1 MNLKEKLN
9 LYVIQ
14 RLIDNKSSEIAIKK
28 IDMLMPTTTCI
39 RKCVNLKVRCL
50 IELGNYHDA
59 YELYKDYFPYAMI
72 DAEDLN
78 AIKYFS
84 KIHQHLG
91 NKIQANKYEN
101 SYKIISGTKEERELY
116 LYEQEE
122 KSKYVYEEFLKNVD
136 FTKETL
142 EKIII
147 DNYQMLRITEAAV
160 YLALAKRIGVNISD
174 NTASEF
180 SHYSQAEKFTYEL
193 SQ

>member
-14 RLIDNKSSEIAIKK
+14 QLIDSKSFETAIKK
-28 IDMLMPTTTCI
+28 IDMLIPTTTCI

-59 YELYKDYFPYAMI
+59 YELYKDYFPYVMI

-78 AIKYFS
+78 AIKYLS

-91 NKIQANKYEN
+91 NKIQANKYKN
-101 SYKIISGTKEERELY
+101 SYKILSGTKEKRELY

-122 KSKYVYEEFLKNVD
+122 KSYHVYNEFLKNVD

-142 EKIII
+142 ENIII
-147 DNYQMLRITEAAV
+147 DNFQMLRITEAAV
-160 YLALAKRIGVNISD
+160 YFALAKRVGYLKI
-174 NTASEF
+174 
-180 SHYSQAEKFTYEL
+180 AERTDKK
-193 SQ
+193 